1 MPSQSTL
8 SGDEKAKLKSVVSA
22 PSHKITYA
30 ALARIYYAHP
40 QPNKWAYAGLQ
51 GALALCTNNAT
62 GTMHMKMVDLDGTRG
77 VIWDQELYDGFE
89 MNQDRAFFL
98 SFEGDVRASHSPFM
112 FPFLTRLQKCTI
124 GFVFADES
132 EAKTFNKKVKERKE
146 PKARECATFT
156 CVDLDVNFIHSEAE
170 VREEE

>member
-8 SGDEKAKLKSVVSA
+8 SGDEKAKVKNVVSA

-51 GALALCTNNAT
+51 GALVFCTNNTT
-62 GTMHMKMVDLDGTRG
+62 GTMNMKMVDLDGTRG

-98 SFEGDVRASHSPFM
+98 SFEGDVRA
-112 FPFLTRLQKCTI
+112 TRFSFHVPL
-124 GFVFADES
+124 S
-132 EAKTFNKKVKERKE
+132 Y
-146 PKARECATFT
+146 
-156 CVDLDVNFIHSEAE
+156 
-170 VREEE
+170 